1 MLQRRRWERYRKE
14 LDVTVS
20 GDGMPR
26 ARARTQD
33 VCEGGLGIIC
43 AETLTVGGE
52 YRFNIAELG
61 DAPLIGT
68 IRWCTPSPGRN
79 ANLVGV
85 ELNEL
90 SASQS
95 DALAGCIARWKAEDF
110 GREDG

>member
-20 GDGMPR
+20 GDGVPR
-26 ARARTQD
+26 LLGRTQD

-43 AETLTVGGE
+43 TETLTVGDE
-52 YRFNIAELG
+52 FQFTIAELG

-68 IRWCTPSPGRN
+68 VRWCTPSAARN

-85 ELNEL
+85 ELNQL

-95 DALAGCIARWKAEDF
+95 EALAGCIARWKAEDA
-110 GREDG
+110 GRGDG